1 LKPLQIAVCGVESCL
16 TATFGG
22 RAVPESFDRHLSRL
36 MTIGAVGTEMVA
48 PIGIGLAI
56 DYFTGLMPL
65 FMIVGALLGLVVGI
79 RHLIAL
85 NKPRP
90 S

>member
-1 LKPLQIAVCGVESCL
+1 
-16 TATFGG
+16 
-22 RAVPESFDRHLSRL
+22 
-36 MTIGAVGTEMVA
+36 MTIGTVGTEMVA

-85 NKPRP
+85 NKP
-90 S
+90 SST